1 MEWMEVDDFA
11 FHVPMW
17 VVVPV
22 LFLLGLLVWKLGKVL
37 VLALRG

>member
-11 FHVPMW
+11 FHPPMW
-17 VVVPV
+17 IVGSV
-22 LFLLGLLVWKLGKVL
+22 LLLVGLLVWKLGKIL

>member
-11 FHVPMW
+11 FQVPIW

-22 LFLLGLLVWKLGKVL
+22 LFLLGLLVWKLGKIL